1 MKKYSIA
8 LRIYG
13 ETLNPENITRDLMIE
28 PDTQHKKGD
37 VFTVRSKRG
46 KKIGDVHYKNG
57 MWGRNF
63 EIQEKDFINSLEK
76 IYNPLKVYKEKFL
89 KYKEKGYKIDL
100 FCGIWY
106 EKEDNKIDIDEY
118 LIDLFLDINIHIELD
133 EYWL

>member
-1 MKKYSIA
+1 MKYSIA
-8 LRIYG
+8 LRICG

-63 EIQEKDFINSLEK
+63 EIEENDFRDSLKK
-76 IYNPLKVYKEKFL
+76 IYDTLKLYKEKL
-89 KYKEKGYKIDL
+89 KEYKDKGYQIDL

-106 EKEDNKIDIDEY
+106 ETGDNKIEIDEE
-118 LIDLFLDINIHIELD
+118 LIDMFLNINILIDLD